1 MSNKSITFN
10 LLPPK
15 SKQEIA
21 SIEERDNSV
30 LYATFL
36 ILFAVI
42 IFAVFSI
49 GKILLID
56 TRKANLESVIT
67 QLDSRIFSYN
77 GIKQINGEVFVKSS
91 ALSPIVEQ
99 DIKLTKLIEVANK
112 LVDGSQGTIITKYAR
127 QLDGMFELT
136 LIMNSYSDINK
147 ISANALEIESVE
159 DFIIR
164 SMSQQTKLSSV
175 NCTISFKLTNL

>member
-1 MSNKSITFN
+1 MSNKGITFN

-15 SKQEIA
+15 SKAEIA
-21 SIEERDNSV
+21 SIEERLNSV

-36 ILFAVI
+36 IFFAVI

-49 GKILLID
+49 GKVLLVD
-56 TRKANLESVIT
+56 TRKAYLEDAIT
-67 QLDSRIFSYN
+67 KIDARIFSYN

-91 ALSPIVEQ
+91 ALGPIVEQ
-99 DIKLTKLIEVANK
+99 DIKLTKLIDVANK
-112 LVDGSQGTIITKYAR
+112 LVEGSTGTIITKYSR
-127 QLDGMFELT
+127 QLDGVFELT
-136 LIMNSYSDINK
+136 LIMNDYSDINK
-147 ISANALEIESVE
+147 ISQNASTIETLE

-164 SMSQQTKLSSV
+164 NMSKQSKLATV